1 MDKRKNNGGH
11 SPKGAGRP
19 KKVDEEKVNA
29 LFLVALKRIH
39 NKNEDDEAKVSFIE
53 DLLTFYRG
61 KMFVAEHIFGKPE
74 VKIDATSNGETI
86 QSPIIAF
93 GTDAE

>member
-1 MDKRKNNGGH
+1 MAKGGVR
-11 SPKGAGRP
+11 KGAGRP
-19 KKVDEEKVNA
+19 KKVDEQKVNT
-29 LFLVALKRIH
+29 LFLTALKRIH
-39 NKNEDDEAKVSFIE
+39 NKTDDDEAKIAFIN
-53 DLLTFYRG
+53 DLLNSDRG

-93 GTDAE
+93 GTTEEDE